1 MTSLDTNVIFA
12 AFDGADA
19 NHSLAVDLLEEIG
32 RIEALVVGPIVFAEL
47 MASPER
53 EALKQ
58 FLDDSAIDV
67 RWDMPYEV
75 WESAGIDFGARTRGL
90 KDLDQGK
97 RILPDFLIAAQA
109 AYFEWN
115 FATMDRKFFRDGF
128 KSLTVR
134 RK

>member
-1 MTSLDTNVIFA
+1 MTSLDTNLIFA
-12 AFDGADA
+12 AFDNADA
-19 NHSLAVDLLEEIG
+19 NHSLAVDLLEAVG
-32 RIEALVVGPIVFAEL
+32 QTEALVVSPVVFAEL

-67 RWDMPYEV
+67 RWEMPREV
-75 WESAGIDFGARTRGL
+75 WESAGIDFGVHARSRRAPDET
-90 KDLDQGK
+90 K

-115 FATMDRKFFRDGF
+115 VATLDRKFFREGF
-128 KSLTVR
+128 KGLTVR